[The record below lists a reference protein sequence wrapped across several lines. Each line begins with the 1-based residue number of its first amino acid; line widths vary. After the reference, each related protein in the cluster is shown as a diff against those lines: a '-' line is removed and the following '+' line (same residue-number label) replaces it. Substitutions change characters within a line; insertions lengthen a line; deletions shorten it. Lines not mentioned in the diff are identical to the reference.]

1 MLQLIHAETPTGL
14 SCLSPKPTG
23 IDTLLATGKSCLATT
38 YAPRL
43 IRVEDIAGLSCP
55 SLESTDVNES
65 PATGKFASITL
76 LPPRLIGADAPFD
89 LSSLPLE
96 IMEGVCA
103 QMRQHD
109 LTKLARTC
117 VTTHNP
123 AGRRIW
129 RHLNLIGSDLEDGA
143 RWFQIGRASKW
154 SWAHIPMSQ
163 RAYKELILHL
173 EERPHLALSV
183 EKISIC
189 AGFGNCKKLSEVFN
203 LASTSLR
210 EIDIVYSHY
219 STFDTGRLIYQPW
232 LVGMAK
238 IFNAIKPLPRVTKLT
253 LTLSEVWTDE
263 WKTVLAATPRLEQ
276 LVVNPLLQWAGG
288 WDHEEEFNTL
298 ERFYQSYDDPID
310 PAPVLPELKFL
321 HIEQMSRQLEEAIMD
336 LLKTSKAPHIKL
348 WLEDPAHIYQERG
361 IEFEKLMKEWQESGR
376 LSVEYGLPP
385 HDAEEQ
391 RIHLEQAF
399 DDWMTEQCGWD
410 VPDLVGDFIE
420 EEMEPITRQG
430 KQKEGW
436 LLGRRV

>member
-1 MLQLIHAETPTGL
+1 MLQLIHAETPAGL
-14 SCLSPKPTG
+14 SCLSPKATG
-23 IDTLLATGKSCLATT
+23 VDTLLATSKSSYTT
-38 YAPRL
+38 THALRL
-43 IRVEDIAGLSCP
+43 IGPETTTGISCSP
-55 SLESTDVNES
+55 LESTNFDNLPGTSRSFNTAPRTSKLISAE
-65 PATGKFASITL
+65 ANLDL
-76 LPPRLIGADAPFD
+76 L
-89 LSSLPLE
+89 SLPLE
-96 IMEGVCA
+96 VMERVCA

-117 VTTHNP
+117 VITHDP
-123 AGRRIW
+123 AERRLW